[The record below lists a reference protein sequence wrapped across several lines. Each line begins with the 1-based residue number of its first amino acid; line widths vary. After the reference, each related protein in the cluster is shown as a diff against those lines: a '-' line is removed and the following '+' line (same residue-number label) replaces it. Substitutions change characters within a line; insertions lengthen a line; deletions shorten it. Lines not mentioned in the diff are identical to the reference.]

1 MPLCPLTHMRNVP
14 FYCDLSFLHV
24 MENVN
29 EELGL
34 CPGPLCG
41 LLTADL
47 FQCFSGFVLVGE
59 MCSQSAG
66 QVVGS
71 QPFGF
76 SLDRPRS
83 PGQGFVRLSWV
94 HLTQRNSDVS
104 SPINTDLVFLTS
116 YMWFGNAWPFD
127 PQRLKF
133 LLAHEFLGEMSSYET
148 SGSRGLKKGIGWS

>member
-47 FQCFSGFVLVGE
+47 F
-59 MCSQSAG
+59 
-66 QVVGS
+66 
-71 QPFGF
+71 
-76 SLDRPRS
+76 
-83 PGQGFVRLSWV
+83 
-94 HLTQRNSDVS
+94 
-104 SPINTDLVFLTS
+104 
-116 YMWFGNAWPFD
+116 
-127 PQRLKF
+127 
-133 LLAHEFLGEMSSYET
+133 
-148 SGSRGLKKGIGWS
+148 